1 MFGRSGLE
9 KRGKEVNT
17 LCNTVLIRLHFHFLP
32 VQRYLIGN
40 IGRKIYIYFNLK
52 KLGTNFTYILIRKS
66 LVLILHTKMY
76 VKFGP
81 RLQVIL
87 IGKSLV
93 LIVHTKNVCKM
104 CTKTSSHFRTKKL
117 GTNFT
122 YKKCM

>member
-1 MFGRSGLE
+1 
-9 KRGKEVNT
+9 
-17 LCNTVLIRLHFHFLP
+17 
-32 VQRYLIGN
+32 
-40 IGRKIYIYFNLK
+40 
-52 KLGTNFTYILIRKS
+52 
-66 LVLILHTKMY
+66 MY

-87 IGKSLV
+87 ERKSLV
-93 LIVHTKNVCKM
+93 LILHTKNVCKIRTKRFKSKMYVKFVPRGSTQKCIHTKNVCKM